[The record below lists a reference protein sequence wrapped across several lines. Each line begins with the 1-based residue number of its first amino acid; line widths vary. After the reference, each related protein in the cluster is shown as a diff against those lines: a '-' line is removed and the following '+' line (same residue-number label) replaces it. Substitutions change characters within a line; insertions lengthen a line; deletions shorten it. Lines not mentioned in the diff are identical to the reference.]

1 MRDPSKRKFIDSLR
15 VFIKSGNG
23 GPGNPGTRSIG
34 GSGGSVIFEGCSK
47 VNLRH
52 LLSQHPDKR
61 FIAGHGYSGSRR
73 RLIGESGADR
83 LVRVPVGVDIVTDDR
98 RLVGRIDSPG
108 QRLVVAPGGEGGRPS
123 NRYLGAVGTA
133 MSVRV
138 DLRLLADYGF
148 VGFPNAGKS
157 SLMCALS
164 KLKPKVANYPFTTLS
179 PSIGRAVFEDKR
191 AIALADLPGLIEG
204 AHVNVGLG
212 HHFLKHVERTTYL
225 LFVVDVFGFKFN
237 QNCPYR
243 SGLETILLLN
253 RELELYDPDLV
264 RKPALAIL
272 NKIDKPGGRDC
283 ADEVTARL
291 NDLTPDSLATE
302 FPAEIRPNELVK
314 FDEVI
319 AVSAKERI
327 NTDYLKQRLRYWL
340 DKRAEEQ
347 QRERMRLAAA
357 RLDTKIARANQE
369 AVDSFV

>member
-1 MRDPSKRKFIDSLR
+1 
-15 VFIKSGNG
+15 
-23 GPGNPGTRSIG
+23 
-34 GSGGSVIFEGCSK
+34 
-47 VNLRH
+47 
-52 LLSQHPDKR
+52 
-61 FIAGHGYSGSRR
+61 
-73 RLIGESGADR
+73 
-83 LVRVPVGVDIVTDDR
+83 
-98 RLVGRIDSPG
+98 
-108 QRLVVAPGGEGGRPS
+108 
-123 NRYLGAVGTA
+123 

-319 AVSAKERI
+319 AVSAKDRI